1 MIFYVLKKKAALL
14 RLYEKKEKK
23 EEVCLENVKLFLYLS
38 NMPQDKFLVIL
49 PYLQFIDYNFSSQAM
64 SLSTIKNCTTSI
76 KNVASKIVK
85 TSKRNILTK
94 KDISN
99 YLKMFVNFVNNPVD
113 ILKPLTQQYSLLR
126 FQVDFSDVWQAGEI
140 NKEHCNI
147 NIKKAK
153 HQAKDSDTTS
163 TLPIQKAKEAKH
175 FFKSLNACYRL
186 LKTIREDDKISRK
199 RGFELYKRFWLDLF
213 SSFDKKAQFDFYME
227 NSALPIDVKR
237 LCGFFEHCVLGYLPE
252 AEYSLKALADEL
264 MLRTYN
270 IPNVCA
276 LGSSDPKKKA
286 LENFEILL
294 TNYFHDEGRCE
305 VDYALETQIKG
316 CFVLCLYGVIT
327 VSVFIGSLFAP
338 DGAVNPTHLTNLL
351 ISVSFLALSGIGTYG
366 QLVDWHNSIFSDACI
381 AAFDFCLNNH
391 NTYNP
396 AAFTFL
402 GATNVVYYLYRL
414 YQFFSYTSEWFD
426 TTIALPFKYTE
437 LAVEHEY
444 ISPIVNLITELPLL
458 SLAGLYA
465 FVDTQNDTHGRTLT
479 NDIFSGIYNFFV
491 FCEYVTI
498 YKNLKRNFILFRA
511 LNLDK
516 TGKKQAIIEK
526 LENAKHTF
534 FNKPASE
541 IAPFYNSDS
550 DSDNDGDNDE
560 VPVDVLSIAYELPTI
575 YVEQNNL
582 YRLRTKKSFAAVCA
596 LTTIYPAYL
605 LSNDK
610 AQTLYNQYGGSNDTQ
625 KEMVAYT
632 FGIVSC
638 FVATSV
644 VFFQTWKIIDSLF
657 DLFSSA
663 PQNIEPGRKNKV
675 FNAVNLVI
683 SSAQS
688 ALRTFPEGLSA
699 YFVLSDKVPSSLVFI
714 LLAPYCFAQFLS
726 YINFYFEQYEKIQGS
741 RIAMLFSQL
750 LCCCFPLES
759 FVKAQPQYYLLI
771 ERINLTIDFI
781 AGARKTHIDAFS
793 KHYHVEADSHSSSG
807 NRAVATLRQLA
818 ENL

>member
-1 MIFYVLKKKAALL
+1 MQPLSHISKDQVKFFISLTALPARKWNFFYSLIGILMFSSVQIVAMEALRIDESPLLGREEMAEIPSSAAAPATFAVSIGSPTAYRRATAQHKEIKYEAAKKALQMWIENNGKYTTYPLSAYVMPGSYTKNIQYVKEGRLDLL
-14 RLYEKKEKK
+14 CPEKKAELLKIYEKKEKK
-23 EEVCLENVKLFLYLS
+23 AEVCLENVKLFLYLS
-38 NMPQDKFLVIL
+38 NMPQDKFLVFL
-49 PYLQFIDYNFSSQAM
+49 PYLHFIDYNFSSQAM

-99 YLKMFVNFVNNPVD
+99 YLKMFVNFVNNPVA

-126 FQVDFSDVWQAGEI
+126 FHVDFSDVWQYGDL
-140 NKEHCNI
+140 NKDQCDLH
-147 NIKKAK
+147 IKT
-153 HQAKDSDTTS
+153 AKDRNTGPDVY
-163 TLPIQKAKEAKH
+163 IQEEKDARQ
-175 FFKSLNACYRL
+175 FFKSLNACYLL
-186 LKTIREDDKISRK
+186 LKTIKEDDKISRK
-199 RGFELYKRFWLDLF
+199 MDFELYKRFWLDLF

-227 NSALPIDVKR
+227 NSALTTDVKR
-237 LCGFFEHCVLGYLPE
+237 LCGFFEHCVLWYLPE

-264 MLRTYN
+264 MRRTYN
-270 IPNVCA
+270 IPNVSA
-276 LGSSDPKKKA
+276 VDSSDTKKKA

-294 TNYFHDEGRCE
+294 TNYFHDEGRSD
-305 VDYALETQIKG
+305 VDDALEKERQDD
-316 CFVLCLYGVIT
+316 CFACMFIALTLPLIMLGNGDPEYMTET
-327 VSVFIGSLFAP
+327 VA
-338 DGAVNPTHLTNLL
+338 LL
-351 ISVSFLALSGIGTYG
+351 IGAGLFALSGIGTYG
-366 QLVDWHNSIFSDACI
+366 QLVDWHNSIYSDACI

-402 GATNVVYYLYRL
+402 GVTNVVYYLYRL

-426 TTIALPFKYTE
+426 TTIALPFKYNA

-465 FVDTQNDTHGRTLT
+465 FVDTQNDAHGRTLT

-582 YRLRTKKSFAAVCA
+582 YRSRTKKGVSAVCA
-596 LTTIYPAYL
+596 LSTIYPAYL

-638 FVATSV
+638 FVA
-644 VFFQTWKIIDSLF
+644 
-657 DLFSSA
+657 
-663 PQNIEPGRKNKV
+663 
-675 FNAVNLVI
+675 VN
-683 SSAQS
+683 
-688 ALRTFPEGLSA
+688 
-699 YFVLSDKVPSSLVFI
+699 
-714 LLAPYCFAQFLS
+714 
-726 YINFYFEQYEKIQGS
+726 
-741 RIAMLFSQL
+741 
-750 LCCCFPLES
+750 
-759 FVKAQPQYYLLI
+759 
-771 ERINLTIDFI
+771 
-781 AGARKTHIDAFS
+781 
-793 KHYHVEADSHSSSG
+793 
-807 NRAVATLRQLA
+807 
-818 ENL
+818 